1 MFSWSN
7 LYSGI
12 VQLMCTMTTL
22 ENLFST
28 TDNFLFQAPY
38 QDPIQQQQ
46 QQQQTNLESE
56 YWGGA
61 IRQFDPRTNCPPVSE
76 LVNEQEVT
84 LAKIATLEDDYSKMK
99 RALLSSMDEEEEE
112 GEVEEDVRAEFS
124 NVIASSSKLS
134 HVNSSSSRSS
144 SRSFNPEPPSNRDSR
159 QAAHGKALIVEQ
171 SVDLRGNPPEL
182 KHERD
187 VLARASNVE
196 GSEIRGRS
204 LEKGRLL
211 LKNLEHEE
219 QQKHC
224 HHHQQQHQ
232 LHASDN

>member
-1 MFSWSN
+1 M
-7 LYSGI
+7 
-12 VQLMCTMTTL
+12 
-22 ENLFST
+22 
-28 TDNFLFQAPY
+28 
-38 QDPIQQQQ
+38 
-46 QQQQTNLESE
+46 
-56 YWGGA
+56 
-61 IRQFDPRTNCPPVSE
+61 SE

-112 GEVEEDVRAEFS
+112 GEVEEDGAEFS

>member
-1 MFSWSN
+1 M
-7 LYSGI
+7 
-12 VQLMCTMTTL
+12 
-22 ENLFST
+22 
-28 TDNFLFQAPY
+28 
-38 QDPIQQQQ
+38 
-46 QQQQTNLESE
+46 
-56 YWGGA
+56 
-61 IRQFDPRTNCPPVSE
+61 
-76 LVNEQEVT
+76 
-84 LAKIATLEDDYSKMK
+84 
-99 RALLSSMDEEEEE
+99 
-112 GEVEEDVRAEFS
+112 
-124 NVIASSSKLS
+124 
-134 HVNSSSSRSS
+134 NSSSSRSS

>member
-1 MFSWSN
+1 M
-7 LYSGI
+7 
-12 VQLMCTMTTL
+12 
-22 ENLFST
+22 
-28 TDNFLFQAPY
+28 
-38 QDPIQQQQ
+38 
-46 QQQQTNLESE
+46 
-56 YWGGA
+56 
-61 IRQFDPRTNCPPVSE
+61 SE

-204 LEKGRLL
+204 GER
-211 LKNLEHEE
+211 
-219 QQKHC
+219 
-224 HHHQQQHQ
+224 
-232 LHASDN
+232 

>member
-1 MFSWSN
+1 M
-7 LYSGI
+7 
-12 VQLMCTMTTL
+12 
-22 ENLFST
+22 
-28 TDNFLFQAPY
+28 
-38 QDPIQQQQ
+38 
-46 QQQQTNLESE
+46 
-56 YWGGA
+56 
-61 IRQFDPRTNCPPVSE
+61 SE

-224 HHHQQQHQ
+224 QRHQQQHQ
-232 LHASDN
+232 LHAPDN

>member
-1 MFSWSN
+1 M
-7 LYSGI
+7 
-12 VQLMCTMTTL
+12 
-22 ENLFST
+22 
-28 TDNFLFQAPY
+28 FQAPY

-46 QQQQTNLESE
+46 QHQQTNLESE
-56 YWGGA
+56 YWEGA

-211 LKNLEHEE
+211 LKRNNKNTATTSNNNTNCMHQTIDDLFIPNLHFTYVHYSI
-219 QQKHC
+219 QIKHPR
-224 HHHQQQHQ
+224 
-232 LHASDN
+232 DERTV